1 MDLTRDLSWWESDR
15 KWMKKLRKI
24 FFFHLK
30 HRVIFNEDLNC
41 NLHIGSATV
50 WSYLKQIG
58 RKGSKLC
65 QKRFMQICPIL
76 SPNYL
81 FNMPT
86 QSHGGRERPT
96 GRGNLLMNR
105 ASEGGGEVSWSLPGP
120 EIWQLW
126 EILQFSDKKGTRRC
140 DWRRRTH
147 QTWDLSKNLH
157 DQIFAQKNGCGGRDK
172 SQLWDPP
179 RNISEIDRSPI
190 SANLLA
196 ISGHRMRTGRPMKTG
211 RSLNTERQD
220 HDLQSPKK
228 TFSYKPSRS
237 CWHFIEIHWTE
248 PVVSCIGV

>member
-1 MDLTRDLSWWESDR
+1 MN
-15 KWMKKLRKI
+15 KLRKI

-41 NLHIGSATV
+41 NLHMGSATV

-140 DWRRRTH
+140 DSRRRTH
-147 QTWDLSKNLH
+147 QTWDLSKKFTWP
-157 DQIFAQKNGCGGRDK
+157 DFRAKNGRGGRDK

-196 ISGHRMRTGRPMKTG
+196 ISGHRIKCEQVVRWKLENH
-211 RSLNTERQD
+211 SERQD
-220 HDLQSPKK
+220 HDLHS
-228 TFSYKPSRS
+228 PSRLS
-237 CWHFIEIHWTE
+237 LHFIGIHWTE
-248 PVVSCIGV
+248 PAVPCIGV

>member
-1 MDLTRDLSWWESDR
+1 MRTW
-15 KWMKKLRKI
+15 I
-24 FFFHLK
+24 A
-30 HRVIFNEDLNC
+30 IC
-41 NLHIGSATV
+41 IGAATV

-65 QKRFMQICPIL
+65 QKRFMQICLIL

-86 QSHGGRERPT
+86 PSHGGRERPT

-147 QTWDLSKNLH
+147 
-157 DQIFAQKNGCGGRDK
+157 
-172 SQLWDPP
+172 
-179 RNISEIDRSPI
+179 
-190 SANLLA
+190 LA
-196 ISGHRMRTGRPMKTG
+196 ISRKSTDLRFLQICSPFQVIECEQVVRWKLENHSTQKHKIMT
-211 RSLNTERQD
+211 L
-220 HDLQSPKK
+220 DLQKN
-228 TFSYKPSRS
+228 F
-237 CWHFIEIHWTE
+237 FL
-248 PVVSCIGV
+248 